1 MPTAAE
7 FRAAAGQFA
16 TGVAV
21 VTTRIDGNDHA
32 MTANSFTSVSLD
44 PMLVLV
50 CVDKGTRFHEAIL
63 GAGTWVV
70 SVLPAEAREAAV
82 WFATK
87 GRPLVGQLDQVD
99 HHHRSGDGVAVLDRA
114 LAVLE
119 CTTWATYDGGDHT
132 IVVGEVLALSLPNPE
147 APALGYFRG
156 GYATLGEPTRVGT
169 ARITESKPA
178 L

>member
-1 MPTAAE
+1 MPTVAE

-21 VTTRIDGNDHA
+21 VTTLFEGNDHA

-50 CVDKGTRFHEAIL
+50 CVDKGTRFHDAIL

-70 SVLPAEAREAAV
+70 SVLPADAREAAV

-87 GRPLVGQLDQVD
+87 GRPLVDQLDHVE
-99 HHHRSGDGVAVLDRA
+99 HHHRSADGVAVLAGA
-114 LAVLE
+114 LSVLE
-119 CTTWATYDGGDHT
+119 CTTWATYEGGDHT
-132 IVVGEVLALSLPNPE
+132 IVVGEVTALTLPHPDVPALS
-147 APALGYFRG
+147 YFRG
-156 GYATLGEPTRVGT
+156 RYATLGDGANERV
-169 ARITESKPA
+169 R
-178 L
+178 

>member
-32 MTANSFTSVSLD
+32 MTANSFTTVSLD

-50 CVDKGTRFHEAIL
+50 CVDKGTRFHDAIL

-87 GRPLVGQLDQVD
+87 GRPLVGQLDHVE
-99 HHHRSGDGVAVLDRA
+99 HHHRSGDGVAVLSSA
-114 LAVLE
+114 LSVIE
-119 CTTWATYDGGDHT
+119 CATWATYDGGDHT
-132 IVVGEVLALSLPNPE
+132 IVVGEVSALSLPNPE
-147 APALGYFRG
+147 APALGYFRR
-156 GYATLGEPTRVGT
+156 GYAELSKASPL
-169 ARITESKPA
+169 TESK
-178 L
+178 LVR

>member
-1 MPTAAE
+1 VPTAAE

-50 CVDKGTRFHEAIL
+50 CVDKGTRFHDAIL

-87 GRPLVGQLDQVD
+87 GRPLVGQLDHVD
-99 HHHRSGDGVAVLDRA
+99 HHHRSGDGVAVLSSA
-114 LAVLE
+114 LSVIE

-132 IVVGEVLALSLPNPE
+132 IVVGEVVALSLPNPE
-147 APALGYFRG
+147 APALGYFRR
-156 GYATLGEPTRVGT
+156 GYATLSSQ
-169 ARITESKPA
+169 SKPV

>member
-50 CVDKGTRFHEAIL
+50 CVDKGTRFHDAIL

-87 GRPLVGQLDQVD
+87 GRPLVGQLDHVE
-99 HHHRSGDGVAVLDRA
+99 HHHRSGDGVAVLSSA
-114 LAVLE
+114 LSVIE
-119 CTTWATYDGGDHT
+119 CATWATYDGGDHT
-132 IVVGEVLALSLPNPE
+132 IVVGEVSALSLPNPE
-147 APALGYFRG
+147 APALGYFRR
-156 GYATLGEPTRVGT
+156 GYAELSKASPL
-169 ARITESKPA
+169 TESK
-178 L
+178 LVR

>member
-1 MPTAAE
+1 VPTAAE

-50 CVDKGTRFHEAIL
+50 CVDKGTRFHDAIL

-87 GRPLVGQLDQVD
+87 GRPLVGQLDHVE
-99 HHHRSGDGVAVLDRA
+99 HHHRSGDGVAVLSSA
-114 LAVLE
+114 LSVIE
-119 CTTWATYDGGDHT
+119 CATWATYDGGDHT
-132 IVVGEVLALSLPNPE
+132 IVVGEVSALSLPNPE
-147 APALGYFRG
+147 APALGYFRR
-156 GYATLGEPTRVGT
+156 GYAELSKASPL
-169 ARITESKPA
+169 TESK
-178 L
+178 LVR